1 MRIVLPPVSEQQ
13 GIAEFVAACAS
24 DLDGAVA
31 RASREID
38 LLNEYRTRLIADVVT
53 GKLDVR
59 EATAAMLEEL
69 DAPTDAMETTDLE
82 NAVEI
87 QEQVAL

>member
-1 MRIVLPPVSEQQ
+1 
-13 GIAEFVAACAS
+13 
-24 DLDGAVA
+24 
-31 RASREID
+31 
-38 LLNEYRTRLIADVVT
+38 
-53 GKLDVR
+53 
-59 EATAAMLEEL
+59 MLEEL